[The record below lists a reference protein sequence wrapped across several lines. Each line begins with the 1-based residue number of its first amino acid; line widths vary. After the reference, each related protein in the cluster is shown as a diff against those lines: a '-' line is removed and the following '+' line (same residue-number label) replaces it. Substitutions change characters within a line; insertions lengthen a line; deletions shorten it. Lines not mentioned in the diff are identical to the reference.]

1 MKDGGDTVDVGWGG
15 RVEGSVRIRRQTS
28 AFAIVMITKHS
39 LREGRMDG
47 GCEDGDGDGIAS
59 AVCKKYM

>member
-1 MKDGGDTVDVGWGG
+1 MDGDDG
-15 RVEGSVRIRRQTS
+15 RVEGSVQIRRQTR

-47 GCEDGDGDGIAS
+47 GWEGDGEGIAS
-59 AVCKKYM
+59 AVCKQYM